1 MDNNDKM
8 IRALVEHWKKTNDLV
23 VAFEDFDGQMHRHM
37 IHLPNEDVESRK
49 SYVGQI
55 TLDINGK
62 KMRKTA
68 YGKTERIVKN
78 KLLEYRIQAK
88 LKKLTKHIITHTPQ
102 LKKTKDTAVKLTLH
116 RF

>member
-1 MDNNDKM
+1 M
-8 IRALVEHWKKTNDLV
+8 

-49 SYVGQI
+49 SYVGQT

-102 LKKTKDTAVKLTLH
+102 LKKTKDTTVKLTLH